1 MNIGTQTNSVVNH
14 LYSRMTDGAPAPE
27 VGMGATK
34 LSWTDRHAATVTK
47 VTQLTSKV
55 WAYEIFVIEDKPTVV
70 SGSVHDG
77 SAVYTFEPNP
87 SGYADMYR
95 MERKTGKWVRGYIN
109 QETGRFKQR
118 RSGGLIIGMRDHHFD
133 PHF

>member
-1 MNIGTQTNSVVNH
+1 MNIGTQTNSLINNI
-14 LYSRMTDGAPAPE
+14 YSRMTVGAPAPT

-47 VTQLTSKV
+47 VTELNSKV

-70 SGSVHDG
+70 SGRVHDG
-77 SAVYTFEPNP
+77 SAVYTFQPDP
-87 SGYADMYR
+87 TGYANMYR
-95 MERKTGKWVRGYIN
+95 MDRKTGKWVRGYIN
-109 QETGRFKQR
+109 GETGRFKQFCN
-118 RSGGLIIGMRDHHFD
+118 GGLILGMRDHHYD

>member
-14 LYSRMTDGAPAPE
+14 LYSRMTIGAPAPV

-47 VTQLTSKV
+47 VTKLKSKV

-95 MERKTGKWVRGYIN
+95 MDSKTGKWVRGYIN
-109 QETGRFKQR
+109 QQTGRFKQR
-118 RSGGLIIGMRDHHFD
+118 RSGGLILGMRDHHFD

>member
-1 MNIGTQTNSVVNH
+1 MNIGTQTNSLINNI
-14 LYSRMTDGAPAPE
+14 YSRMTVGAPAPT
-27 VGMGATK
+27 VGMAATT

-47 VTQLTSKV
+47 VTELKSKV
-55 WAYEIFVIEDKPTVV
+55 WAYEIHIIEDKPTVV

-87 SGYADMYR
+87 FGYADMYR
-95 MERKTGKWVRGYIN
+95 MDSKTGKWVRGYIN

-118 RSGGLIIGMRDHHFD
+118 RSGGLIIGMRDHHYD

>member
-1 MNIGTQTNSVVNH
+1 MNIGTQTNSLVNH
-14 LYSRMTDGAPAPE
+14 LYSRMTIGAPAPV

-47 VTQLTSKV
+47 VTELTSKV
-55 WAYEIFVIEDKPTVV
+55 WAYEIHIIEDKPTVV

-87 SGYADMYR
+87 CGYVDMYR

-109 QETGRFKQR
+109 GQTGRFKQFR
-118 RSGGLIIGMRDHHFD
+118 NGGLILGMRDHHYD